1 MDISASTVDI
11 QISIIVPTL
20 NEEAHLPILLDSL
33 KAQTFRDFEVIVA
46 DANST
51 DRTRQIAQEYGA
63 RVVPGGMPAVG
74 RNSGAREAR
83 GEFLFFFDAD
93 VRLPPDFL
101 ERALAEFDERFID
114 LATCE
119 FLPDSDLKLDWILF
133 RLANLMVKAYQS
145 LSPRAAD
152 FCIFIT
158 RRLFRRV
165 GGFDESLKLAEDHD
179 LVQRASEFRSLEVLN
194 NTKLHVSVRRLEKEG
209 RFALV
214 QKYMQVEAHLFFKG
228 AIHEDIVDYDFA
240 SFDEQKDRT
249 RLLERIESTIIELD
263 RKLEQ
268 SRRARK
274 EKQGGD
280 EFVEKWKGGFR
291 SMMTALAELAKPK

>member
-1 MDISASTVDI
+1 MSTPASI
-11 QISIIVPTL
+11 PRISIIIPTL
-20 NEEAHLPILLDSL
+20 NEAAYLPTLLDSL
-33 KAQTFRDFEVIVA
+33 KAQTFRDFEIIVA

-51 DRTRQIAQEYGA
+51 DRTCEIARDYCA
-63 RVVPGGMPAVG
+63 RVVQGGMPAVG

-101 ERALAEFDERFID
+101 ERAIAELDERFID

-119 FLPDSDLKLDWILF
+119 FLPDSDLKLDQILF
-133 RLANLMVKAYQS
+133 RLANLTVKLYQS
-145 LSPRAAD
+145 LSPRAAG

-158 RRLFRRV
+158 RRLFHRV

-179 LVQRASEFRSLEVLN
+179 LVQRASEFRSLEILN
-194 NTKLHVSVRRLEKEG
+194 DTRLHVSVRRLEKEG

-214 QKYMQVEAHLFFKG
+214 QKYMQVEAHLFLKG
-228 AIHEDIVDYDFA
+228 AIREDIVDYDFA
-240 SFDEQKDRT
+240 SFDEQKDSSG
-249 RLLERIESTIIELD
+249 LLDRIESALIELD

-268 SRRARK
+268 SRIERGA
-274 EKQGGD
+274 KQGGD
-280 EFVEKWKGGFR
+280 EFMEKWKDGF
-291 SMMTALAELAKPK
+291 SSVMIALSELTKPK

>member
-1 MDISASTVDI
+1 MDTPASTT
-11 QISIIVPTL
+11 QISIIIPTL
-20 NEEAHLPILLDSL
+20 NEEAYLPILLDSL
-33 KAQTFRDFEVIVA
+33 KAQTFRDFEIIVA

-51 DRTRQIAQEYGA
+51 DRTCEIAQEYGA
-63 RVVPGGMPAVG
+63 RVVHGGMPAVG
-74 RNSGAREAR
+74 RNNGAREAR

-93 VRLPPDFL
+93 VLLPPDFL
-101 ERALAEFDERFID
+101 ERALAELDERFID

-119 FLPDSDLKLDWILF
+119 FLPNSDLKLDQILF
-133 RLANLMVKAYQS
+133 RLANLTVKLYQS
-145 LSPRAAD
+145 LSPRAAG

-158 RRLFRRV
+158 HRLFRRV

-179 LVQRASEFRSLEVLN
+179 LVQRASAFRPLEVLSDA
-194 NTKLHVSVRRLEKEG
+194 KLHVSVRRLEKEG

-228 AIHEDIVDYDFA
+228 AIREDIVDYDFA
-240 SFDEQKDRT
+240 NFDEQKDRD
-249 RLLERIESTIIELD
+249 RLLDRIESTIIELD

-268 SRRARK
+268 SRRVRG

-280 EFVEKWKGGFR
+280 EFMEKWKDGF
-291 SMMTALAELAKPK
+291 SAMMIALSELTKPK

>member
-1 MDISASTVDI
+1 MSTPASTPR
-11 QISIIVPTL
+11 ISIVIPTL
-20 NEEAHLPILLDSL
+20 NEAAYLPTLLDSL
-33 KAQTFRDFEVIVA
+33 KTQTFRGFEIIVA

-51 DRTRQIAQEYGA
+51 DRTREIALEHGA
-63 RVVPGGMPAVG
+63 RVVQGGMPAVG
-74 RNSGAREAR
+74 RNNGAREAQ
-83 GEFLFFFDAD
+83 GEYLFFFDAD

-101 ERALAEFDERFID
+101 ERALAELDERFID

-119 FLPDSDLKLDWILF
+119 FLPDSELKLDQILF
-133 RLANLMVKAYQS
+133 RLANLTVKLYQS
-145 LSPRAAD
+145 VSPRAAG

-179 LVQRASEFRSLEVLN
+179 LVQRASEFRSLEILN
-194 NTKLHVSVRRLEKEG
+194 DAKLYVSVRRLEKEG

-214 QKYMQVEAHLFFKG
+214 QKYIQVEKHLVLKG
-228 AIHEDIVDYDFA
+228 AIRDDIVDYDFA
-240 SFDEQKDRT
+240 SFDEQKDSSG
-249 RLLERIESTIIELD
+249 LLDRIESALIELD

-268 SRRARK
+268 SRRARD

-280 EFVEKWKGGFR
+280 DFMEKWKGGF
-291 SMMTALAELAKPK
+291 SSVMLALSELTKPK

>member
-1 MDISASTVDI
+1 MSTPASTPR
-11 QISIIVPTL
+11 ISIVIPTL
-20 NEEAHLPILLDSL
+20 NEAAYLPILLDSL
-33 KAQTFRDFEVIVA
+33 KAQTFRDFEIIVA

-51 DRTRQIAQEYGA
+51 DRTCEIAQDYGA
-63 RVVPGGMPAVG
+63 RVVQGGMPAIG
-74 RNSGAREAR
+74 RNNGAREAR

-101 ERALAEFDERFID
+101 QRAFAELDERFID

-119 FLPDSDLKLDWILF
+119 FLPDSDLKLDQILF
-133 RLANLMVKAYQS
+133 RLANLTVKLYQS
-145 LSPRAAD
+145 LSPRAAG

-179 LVQRASEFRSLEVLN
+179 LVQRASAFRPLEVLSDA
-194 NTKLHVSVRRLEKEG
+194 KLHVSVRRLEKEG

-214 QKYMQVEAHLFFKG
+214 QKYMQVEAHLFLKG
-228 AIHEDIVDYDFA
+228 AIREDIVDYDFA
-240 SFDEQKDRT
+240 SFDEQKDRA
-249 RLLERIESTIIELD
+249 RLLDRIESTIIELD

-268 SRRARK
+268 SRKTRG

-280 EFVEKWKGGFR
+280 EFMEKWKGGF
-291 SMMTALAELAKPK
+291 SAMMIALSELTKPK